1 MDILVA
7 DIVDQLELYEESV
20 ESAPLPDDLVERFNL
35 NVIVDMTDETLL
47 VLDRAIGQYN
57 IIKHRLRSIEVRLM
71 RAMKSGRYGCAA
83 GLEMQRDSTR
93 GALCMYNEYIH
104 RKIAKINGLQAYRA
118 MHCRR

>member
-1 MDILVA
+1 MDTLVA
-7 DIVDQLELYEESV
+7 DIEEQIQLYEESV
-20 ESAPLPDDLVERFNL
+20 ETVPHTDDLVERFNL
-35 NVIVDMTDETLL
+35 GVIIDMTDETLL

-57 IIKHRLRSIEVRLM
+57 IIKDKLRCIESRLT
-71 RAMKSGRYGCAA
+71 RAMRSGCYGNAA

-93 GALCMYNEYIH
+93 GVLCMYNEYIH